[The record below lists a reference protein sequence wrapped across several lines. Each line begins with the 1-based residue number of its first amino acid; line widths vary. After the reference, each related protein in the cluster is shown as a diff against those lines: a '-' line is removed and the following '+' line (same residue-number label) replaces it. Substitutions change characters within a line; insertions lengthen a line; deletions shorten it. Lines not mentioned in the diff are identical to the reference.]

1 MYARIL
7 VPVDG
12 SPASD
17 LGLEEAI
24 KLAKDQGADLF
35 LLHVL
40 NDLVMMSP
48 DSTGTNPGEFAE
60 ALRQSGDELLNG
72 ADARARAAGLTA
84 TSMLLDE
91 IGTPVGAAVL
101 RHAQEWAA
109 DLIVCGTHGRRGV
122 RRLVLGGDRAA
133 LAGGERRRRAVRN
146 GLPRRPGARG
156 RA

>member
-7 VPVDG
+7 VPIDG

-24 KLAKDQGADLF
+24 KLAKNQGADLL

-48 DSTGTNPGEFAE
+48 DSTGTNPGEIAD
-60 ALRQSGDELLNG
+60 ALRQSGDELLND

-84 TSMLLDE
+84 TSTLLDE
-91 IGTPVGAAVL
+91 IGAPVGAAVL

-122 RRLVLGGDRAA
+122 RRLVLGSDAEYILRHTRIPV
-133 LAGGERRRRAVRN
+133 LLRRYVEK
-146 GLPRRPGARG
+146 PRQD
-156 RA
+156 